1 MTDSTLTQS
10 FAQHFGHSPE
20 HVVHSPGRVNLIG
33 EHTDYNGGFVFP
45 AAINFGTTI
54 AVSKR
59 LDKQVSVLALD
70 YDQQVNTFSV
80 EQIEQDPDQGWA
92 NYVRGVVIMLKQS
105 YPELSGVN
113 MAVTGDVPQ
122 GAGLS
127 SSASFEVAI
136 IKAFATCYDLPISGV
151 QAALLGQKAENEF
164 VGCACG
170 IMDQL
175 ISALGK
181 KDHAMLLDCQ
191 QLTYKHTHLPD
202 GFNIMIIDSNVKR
215 GLVDSEYNTRRA
227 QCEEA
232 ASVMELDSLRAAT
245 MEQLIASKDQ
255 MSPDAFK
262 RAHHVLTE
270 NERTLAMF
278 DALQQEDIVTVSRT
292 MSESH
297 ASMRDDFE
305 ITVPPID
312 TLVEIVAS
320 VIGEKGG
327 VRMTGGGFGGC
338 VGALVPDELV
348 EETTQAINQQYQS
361 KTGYIADIYIC
372 TAEQG
377 AFS

>member
-1 MTDSTLTQS
+1 MEHKELKQQ
-10 FAQHFGHSPE
+10 FIQHFGSTPNFF
-20 HVVHSPGRVNLIG
+20 VHSPGRVNLIG

-59 LDKQVSVLALD
+59 NDNKVEVLALD
-70 YDQQVNTFSV
+70 YDQQVNVFDID
-80 EQIEQDPDQGWA
+80 QIEHDSEQSWA
-92 NYVRGVVIMLKQS
+92 NYVRGVVIMLRQEF
-105 YPELSGVN
+105 PQLGGVN

-136 IKAFATCYDLPISGV
+136 IKAFAQCFDLPISGIK
-151 QAALLGQKAENEF
+151 AALLGQKAENEF

-175 ISALGK
+175 ISALGE

-191 QLTYKHTHLPD
+191 DLTYKHTHLPPS
-202 GFNIMIIDSNVKR
+202 FNIMIINSNVKR

-232 ASVMELDSLRAAT
+232 AQAMQLSSLREAT
-245 MEQLIASKDQ
+245 LSVLEAHESS
-255 MSPDAFK
+255 MSEYAYK
-262 RAHHVLTE
+262 RAHHVLSE
-270 NERTLAMF
+270 NDRTLAMF
-278 DALQQEDIVTVSRT
+278 KALNNGDIQTVSKA
-292 MSESH
+292 MADSH

-312 TLVEIVAS
+312 ELVDIVSS
-320 VIGEKGG
+320 VIGDRGG

-338 VGALVPDELV
+338 VVALLPDDLV
-348 EETTQAINQQYQS
+348 ETVKQS
-361 KTGYIADIYIC
+361 ITGKYEPRTGYRADIYLC

-377 AFS
+377 AFA